1 MRFILNNIKLALNFL
16 FIILLVLVFS
26 CSDKEVKPF
35 VGKKIDIHLSSQSM
49 TSRDFTINIDEVTQ
63 NNYWFQKGGSDTH
76 SIPNIKLKLPLKT
89 KFLRLAKK
97 NKAKIL
103 NGLDM
108 NLRQAVIAFGYTNK
122 KLKSNSITLKYMR
135 SA

>member
-1 MRFILNNIKLALNFL
+1 MNLPEKYLSKVIKLVMLITKQKEDFCQ
-16 FIILLVLVFS
+16 ILKRLSLKDFQIVINCTSIGFGKDVNKTPINLQDFKTVKRNTLVF
-26 CSDKEVKPF
+26 
-35 VGKKIDIHLSSQSM
+35 DI
-49 TSRDFTINIDEVTQ
+49 I
-63 NNYWFQKGGSDTH
+63 YK
-76 SIPNIKLKLPLKT
+76 PLKT

>member
-35 VGKKIDIHLSSQSM
+35 VGKKIDIHLSSQSRAL
-49 TSRDFTINIDEVTQ
+49 TDFAINIDKVTQ
-63 NNYWFQKGGSDTH
+63 NNYWSQKGGSDSH

-89 KFLRLAKK
+89 IFSKNTDQEISEEYFKLANPIVDDKTY
-97 NKAKIL
+97 I
-103 NGLDM
+103 
-108 NLRQAVIAFGYTNK
+108 Y
-122 KLKSNSITLKYMR
+122 
-135 SA
+135 

>member
-49 TSRDFTINIDEVTQ
+49 ASRDFAIKIDEVTQ
-63 NNYWFQKGGSDTH
+63 NNYWFQKGGNDTH
-76 SIPNIKLKLPLKT
+76 SIPNIKLKFPLKT
-89 KFLRLAKK
+89 IFSKNTDQEISDEYFKLA
-97 NKAKIL
+97 NPVV
-103 NGLDM
+103 D
-108 NLRQAVIAFGYTNK
+108 V
-122 KLKSNSITLKYMR
+122 TLI
-135 SA
+135 SPFSF

>member
-16 FIILLVLVFS
+16 FIILLVLVIS

-49 TSRDFTINIDEVTQ
+49 ASTDFAINIDEVAQ

-89 KFLRLAKK
+89 IFSK
-97 NKAKIL
+97 NK
-103 NGLDM
+103 
-108 NLRQAVIAFGYTNK
+108 V
-122 KLKSNSITLKYMR
+122 
-135 SA
+135 